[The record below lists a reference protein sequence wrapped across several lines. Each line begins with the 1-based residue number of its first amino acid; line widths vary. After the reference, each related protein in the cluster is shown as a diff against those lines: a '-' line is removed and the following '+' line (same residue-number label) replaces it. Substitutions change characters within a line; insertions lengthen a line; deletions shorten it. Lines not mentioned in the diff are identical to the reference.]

1 MSLTVCQ
8 NLFDYATEQIN
19 VYQQRLAFSLVPSL
33 RDFTLF
39 FVELNN

>member
-19 VYQQRLAFSLVPSL
+19 VYQQRIAFSLVPSL
-33 RDFTLF
+33 RDLPYFL
-39 FVELNN
+39 LN